1 MLRRSAVVDSAPE
14 TASPRVLFFW
24 PGAVA
29 VRRAESTVVPG
40 VRLQPRAS
48 VNTLGRRFEVGQRP
62 VPVLPTPNPSAGDM
76 NLFHRLLRFLFG
88 YEPPARSASQPRPTP
103 APAPAPEPPTT
114 PDAIAATLTEA
125 FGKTAE
131 TTAPALL
138 PDATADPYFA
148 VTADVQSTAT
158 NQGKGNGKSSLG
170 LEANAYL
177 PISREEIKKTAK
189 GIDRFGNPWFGR
201 RDLIPPTDDPRTNL
215 IDRAMVTQGL
225 LSPTQ
230 LHEIHDVGARMDQIR
245 PSLAAIESR
254 AAVDGAAAVAADRE
268 ARVLLKARKKAEAA
282 QRKQERID
290 QVAHRKATDIVF
302 LGRGV
307 SAGLNDRQSDLD
319 ALTGAGLP
327 LLSTPADLAAALSL
341 SISKLRWLA
350 FHTEAAT
357 RTHYVQFTVPKKS
370 GGLRTLSAPHRTLA
384 EAQRWIF
391 QEIVAKLPV
400 ESAAHGFVA
409 GRSIVSNAEAH
420 CRRAVVVNM
429 DLEAFFPSIGFP
441 RVRRV
446 FRKLGYSPAVATIL
460 ALLTTECPRRTVVYG
475 GTTYHVA
482 TGPRGLPQGACTSP
496 GLSNQVAI
504 RLDRRLSGL
513 ARKFDLSY
521 TRYAD
526 DLTLSGDATLEAKVG
541 YLMARLRHIAGEEG
555 FAVNEAKSRVL
566 RQATAQTVT
575 GLVVND
581 RPGVRRAEVRRLRA
595 ILHRA
600 KSEGLASQ
608 NRDGHP
614 NFLAWLHGKIAFVA
628 MARPELGAALRAELD
643 SLL

>member
-1 MLRRSAVVDSAPE
+1 
-14 TASPRVLFFW
+14 
-24 PGAVA
+24 
-29 VRRAESTVVPG
+29 
-40 VRLQPRAS
+40 
-48 VNTLGRRFEVGQRP
+48 
-62 VPVLPTPNPSAGDM
+62 M

-88 YEPPARSASQPRPTP
+88 SGTPTRSEERPRSAPVP
-103 APAPAPEPPTT
+103 ASVPPTT
-114 PDAIAATLTEA
+114 SDRLATTVPRAEA

-131 TTAPALL
+131 TPPSASAAPL
-138 PDATADPYFA
+138 PEAAADPYFA
-148 VTADVQSTAT
+148 AT
-158 NQGKGNGKSSLG
+158 TDAAPKSNGKGNGKTSLG
-170 LEANAYL
+170 LEASAYL
-177 PISREEIKKTAK
+177 PISRQEIKKAAK

-201 RDLIPPTDDPRTNL
+201 RDLIPPADDPRTHL

-225 LSPTQ
+225 LSPEQ
-230 LHEIHDVGARMDQIR
+230 LQEIHDVGARMDQVK
-245 PSLAAIESR
+245 PSLAAIDHQ
-254 AAVDGAAAVAADRE
+254 AALDGVAAVAADRE
-268 ARVLLKARKKAEAA
+268 ARALLKARKKAEAA
-282 QRKQERID
+282 QRKQQRID
-290 QVAHRKATDIVF
+290 EVAHRRATDIVF

-307 SAGLNDRQSDLD
+307 SAGLGDRQSDLD
-319 ALTGAGLP
+319 ALTQAGLP
-327 LLSTPADLAAALSL
+327 LLSSPADLAAALGL
-341 SISKLRWLA
+341 PISKLRWLA

-384 EAQRWIF
+384 VAQRWIF

-400 ESAAHGFVA
+400 DPAAHGFVA
-409 GRSIVSNAEAH
+409 GRSIVSNASAH
-420 CRRAVVVNM
+420 CNRAIVVNM
-429 DLEAFFPSIGFP
+429 DLEGFFPSIGFP

-446 FRKLGYSPAVATIL
+446 FRRLGYSPAVATIL
-460 ALLTTECPRRTVVYG
+460 ALLTTECPRRPVVYDG
-475 GTTYHVA
+475 ATYHVA

-504 RLDRRLSGL
+504 RLDRRLGGL

-526 DLTLSGDATLEAKVG
+526 DLTLSGDATLEARVG
-541 YLMARLRHIAGEEG
+541 YLMARLRHIASEEG

-566 RQATAQTVT
+566 RQGTAQTVT

-608 NRDGHP
+608 NHAGHP
-614 NFLAWLHGKIAFVA
+614 DFLAWLHGKIAFVA
-628 MARPELGAALRAELD
+628 MARPEAGAALRAELD
-643 SLL
+643 ALLTP